1 MDGCGAHLCRFM
13 LAFESGHQFPS
24 LLGLLKESVFQV
36 CRPTLGVRTQ
46 VENLLGLGGRH
57 RIHLKLDTPVASQI
71 SPKRGPHAL
80 GRAVCTPYPPV
91 GASHTLGFPPLDAG
105 ISSRDP
111 LGPNG

>member
-1 MDGCGAHLCRFM
+1 MDGCGAHLCCFM

-24 LLGLLKESVFQV
+24 LLGLLKENVFQV
-36 CRPTLGVRTQ
+36 CRLTLVVRTQ
-46 VENLLGLGGRH
+46 VENLVGLGGRH
-57 RIHLKLDTPVASQI
+57 RIHLELDALVASHI

-91 GASHTLGFPPLDAG
+91 GAPHTLGFPPLDAG

-111 LGPNG
+111 LGPSG